1 MYVNAEICNIEQ
13 RRINI
18 VYLNVDTNNVRQHQN
33 VEFYNVDQ
41 SWSNTVNRTKCEK
54 LENKTRDQYNIFG
67 FQIKS

>member
-1 MYVNAEICNIEQ
+1 MYVNAEIYNIEQ

-33 VEFYNVDQ
+33 VEFYSVDQ
-41 SWSNTVNRTKCEK
+41 SRSDIVNRTKCEK
-54 LENKTRDQYNIFG
+54 LKNKTRDQYNILE

>member
-41 SWSNTVNRTKCEK
+41 SWSNIVNRTKCEK
-54 LENKTRDQYNIFG
+54 LKNKTRDQYNIFG